1 MEKAKDKA
9 GFVYGLIVPKSERT
23 RGIAMLWKKDIN
35 MEIKGYAGNYIGA
48 IVIDSISRFKWR
60 ITSLYGHPETH
71 RIKET

>member
-1 MEKAKDKA
+1 
-9 GFVYGLIVPKSERT
+9 
-23 RGIAMLWKKDIN
+23 MLWKKDIN
-35 MEIKGYAGNYIGA
+35 MEIKGYAGNYIDA